1 MGNAGRNVR
10 TAVILLT
17 AAGLAALALRSEPR
31 PRINPDLLKYPWK
44 AQWIEHA
51 AGPYRDFGVFHFR
64 KTFHLERVPGS
75 FVVHV
80 SADNRYRLF
89 VNGISVSIGPARSD
103 LDHYRYETVDIAPQ
117 LKPGRNVLA
126 AVVWNF
132 GIYAPMAQHIYRA
145 GFLLQGEGDAGQMVN
160 TGGSTSGWKSIHNR
174 AYQPIPMTYDI
185 IPDFYAVGPG
195 ERIDASQYPWGWE
208 RPDFDDSQWAPP
220 GVIGPAQPMELFEWN
235 LTRWLLTP
243 RPIPPMEETPQRLAR
258 VVRSSGVAV
267 PPSFVKG
274 GAVFAIAANAR
285 ATILLDQG
293 ELTNAYPEL
302 AVSGGKG
309 ATFKL
314 TYAESLRDAQDRKGN
329 RNETEGKHIRGNFD
343 IFTLDG
349 GHRIFRTLF
358 WRCYRYIQLDIETR
372 EDPLTVEDLRGYYSS
387 YPVERRAA
395 FESPDKELAKILQI
409 GWRTHRLCQNETYF
423 DTPQYEQLAYAG
435 DGRLEALISLT
446 NMWDDRIVRN
456 HIELFWYSLQPEGM
470 IQDRYPSREPQ
481 YLPSYGLDWVRSLHD
496 FWMYRDDPDF
506 LRKFLPASR
515 SILDWYARRLDDKH
529 LLRRLSWTDER
540 YEGPQEFPENGPEAR
555 NQLEFILALEDAA
568 ELEAALGRP
577 EVAERYRTLV
587 PLLRKAALDTFWL
600 PERGLLARN
609 RDRKDVDQHSNV
621 LGVLAGVIP
630 PPYWKSALLYT
641 TTHFEELPRVQQEKS
656 TFFFFWFRHEAMDK
670 AGLGDEFIRL
680 LDPWR
685 KQVAAGFS
693 TWGESAEIE
702 LRSDSHDWSSAPNV
716 QVFTIIAGIRPAA
729 PGFRKVAIRPHLNG
743 LPWVKATAPHPQGEI
758 TVSLK
763 AVGDHGIEAE
773 VTLPETLSGW
783 FEWRGEKVPLHGG
796 PQKLRF

>member
-1 MGNAGRNVR
+1 M
-10 TAVILLT
+10 T
-17 AAGLAALALRSEPR
+17 AAGLLAAGLRAETT

-44 AQWIEHA
+44 SQWIAHA
-51 AGPYRDFGVFHFR
+51 DGPHRDFGVFHFR
-64 KTFHLERVPGS
+64 KSFNLERVPAS

-103 LDHYRYETVDIAPQ
+103 LDHYRYETVDISAQ

-132 GIYAPMAQHIYRA
+132 GIYAAMAQHIYRA
-145 GFLLQGEGDAGQMVN
+145 GFLLQGDAAAEQVVN
-160 TGGSTSGWKSIHNR
+160 TGGRMSGWKSIHDR
-174 AYQPIPMTYDI
+174 AYQPIPITRDI

-208 RPDFDDSQWAPP
+208 RPDFDDSQWEYPAT
-220 GVIGPAQPMELFEWN
+220 IGPAQPMELFEWN
-235 LTRWLLTP
+235 ETRWLMTP

-258 VVRSSGVAV
+258 MVRASGTAV
-267 PPSFVKG
+267 STAFVKG
-274 GAVFAIAANAR
+274 SGTFIVAPNTRAA
-285 ATILLDQG
+285 ILLDQG

-309 ATFKL
+309 AQVKL
-314 TYAESLRDAQDRKGN
+314 TYAESLRDAQGNKGN
-329 RNETEGKHIRGNFD
+329 RNETEGREYSGNFD
-343 IFTLDG
+343 IFNLDG
-349 GHRIFRTLF
+349 GRRVFRTLF
-358 WRCYRYIQLDIETR
+358 WRCFRYVQLDIETK
-372 EDPLTVEDLRGYYSS
+372 ENPLTVEDFRGYFSA
-387 YPVERRAA
+387 YPVDRQAV
-395 FESPDKELAKILQI
+395 FTSPDPQLAKILEI

-456 HIELFWYSLQPEGM
+456 HIEQFWYSLQPEGM

-496 FWMYRDDPDF
+496 FWMYRDDPGF
-506 LRKFLPASR
+506 LQKFLPASR
-515 SILDWYARRLDDKH
+515 TILDWFARRLDDKH
-529 LLRRLSWTDER
+529 VLRRLSWTDER
-540 YEGPQEFPENGPEAR
+540 YEGPQNFAENGPEAR

-577 EVAERYRTLV
+577 EIAERYRNLV

-609 RDRKDVDQHSNV
+609 RDRKDVDQHCNV
-621 LGVLAGVIP
+621 LGILAEVIP
-630 PPYWKSALLYT
+630 PAYWKSALEYT
-641 TTHFEELPRVQQEKS
+641 TAHFAELPRVQQEKS
-656 TFFFFWFRHEAMDK
+656 TFFFFWFRHDAMEK
-670 AGLGDEFIRL
+670 AGLGDEFVRL
-680 LDPWR
+680 LEPWR
-685 KQVAAGFS
+685 KQMAAGFS
-693 TWGESAEIE
+693 TWGESAEME
-702 LRSDSHDWSSAPNV
+702 PRSDSHDWSSGPNV
-716 QVFTIIAGIRPAA
+716 QVLTIIAGIRPAA
-729 PGFRKVAIRPHLNG
+729 PGFRKVTIRPHLNG
-743 LPWVKATAPHPQGEI
+743 LAWAKATVPHPQGEI

-763 AVGDHGIEAE
+763 ALADNGIEAE
-773 VTLPETLSGW
+773 ITLPQTVSGW
-783 FEWRGEKVPLHGG
+783 FEWRGEKVALHGG
-796 PQKLRF
+796 TQQLKTSYPPETKE